1 MTKAVKCLACGLY
14 YNGQVYNEC
23 PHCKAKQE
31 PDKETEKALNQRGNT
46 AKIDTPDI
54 NEEQNPKVNKDDP
67 PQKQKRYTVPYNRIP
82 TGTEHEANDI
92 LPEKQEEE
100 QCAEAEKIEQRADEI
115 EGEDKKEIG
124 QKADIISQN
133 EFADDLIKQ
142 LKKSGRTVGKFTSA
156 DGRRVDPVV
165 GWIVCVKGPYY
176 GQSFALHSG
185 RNKMGRSQ
193 DFDVRLL
200 NDESVSRSCVAVIM
214 FDAKASTFS
223 IISGDSDSL
232 CYVNGE
238 ALYERKVLVGYEQIE
253 LGDSERNMFVFV
265 PLCGE
270 QFSWISYQATK

>member
-1 MTKAVKCLACGLY
+1 MHRPQNRAAALLAAFGCALAYLLAGRALAAVCA
-14 YNGQVYNEC
+14 
-23 PHCKAKQE
+23 
-31 PDKETEKALNQRGNT
+31 AL
-46 AKIDTPDI
+46 P
-54 NEEQNPKVNKDDP
+54 
-67 PQKQKRYTVPYNRIP
+67 
-82 TGTEHEANDI
+82 
-92 LPEKQEEE
+92 L
-100 QCAEAEKIEQRADEI
+100 
-115 EGEDKKEIG
+115 
-124 QKADIISQN
+124 
-133 EFADDLIKQ
+133 
-142 LKKSGRTVGKFTSA
+142 SA
-156 DGRRVDPVV
+156 A
-165 GWIVCVKGPYY
+165 

-185 RNKMGRSQ
+185 RNKIGRSQ